1 MLRKLLCTGV
11 LLLASGCESTAV
23 LEDLLGSTT
32 ASSGSALNSD
42 TIASGLREALTVGSG
57 RVVSSLGTED
67 GFFKSAFHIPLPTKL
82 QEARGVADKV
92 GLSGPFDEL
101 ELKMNRAA
109 EQATPKAR
117 ELFVAAI
124 KEMTFSDVMA
134 IYQGP
139 EDSATQYLQ
148 STTGERLESQMRP
161 VIDSSLAEVGAVQT
175 FKGLVQRYNAL
186 PLVTPID
193 ADVSGHVMGYAQQA
207 IFGQLA
213 KEEAAIRQDPLKR
226 STELLRRVFGGNDG

>member
-1 MLRKLLCTGV
+1 MRKLLCTLM
-11 LLLASGCESTAV
+11 LLMAGGCESTAV
-23 LEDLLGSTT
+23 LQDILGATT
-32 ASSGSALNSD
+32 QSGGGALSSD

-57 RVVSSLGTED
+57 RVVNSLGAED
-67 GFFKSAFHIPLPTKL
+67 GFFKSAFHIPLPARL
-82 QEARGVADKV
+82 QEARSIADRV
-92 GLSGPFDEL
+92 GLGGPFDEL

-117 ELFVAAI
+117 DLFVAAI

-148 STTGERLESQMRP
+148 RTTGARLESQMRP
-161 VIDSSLAEVGAVQT
+161 VIDGSLADVGAVQT
-175 FKGLVQRYNAL
+175 FQGLVQRYNAL

-213 KEEAAIRQDPLKR
+213 KEEAAIRQNPLKR
-226 STELLRRVFGGNDG
+226 STELLRRVFGG

>member
-1 MLRKLLCTGV
+1 MLRKLLFLGA
-11 LLLASGCESTAV
+11 LLFTSGCESTAV
-23 LEDLLGSTT
+23 LEDLLGSTST
-32 ASSGSALNSD
+32 SSTGALTSD
-42 TIASGLREALTVGSG
+42 TIASGLREALTVGSS
-57 RVVSSLGTED
+57 RVVSSLGAED
-67 GFFKSAFHIPLPTKL
+67 GFFKSAFHIPLPARL
-82 QEARGVADKV
+82 QDARGIADKV

-117 ELFVAAI
+117 ELFVSAI

-134 IYQGP
+134 IYQGS
-139 EDSATQYLQ
+139 EDSATQYLRR
-148 STTGERLESQMRP
+148 TTGARLESQMRP
-161 VIDSSLAEVGAVQT
+161 VIDESLAQVGAVQT
-175 FKGLVQRYNAL
+175 FKGLLKSYNAL

-226 STELLRRVFGGNDG
+226 STELLRRVFGDNGG